1 MATDPGTAA
10 HVAEQMSAA
19 GPIRLGRM
27 FGEYAVYLQGKV
39 VALICDG
46 ALFVKRTP
54 GTVPLLPDP
63 QMAPPYPGAKPH
75 IQADMLLDDPDA
87 LAALVLAVARDLPE
101 PKPKAPKKARAP
113 SA

>member
-10 HVAEQMSAA
+10 YVAEQMSTA
-19 GPIRLGRM
+19 GQISLRKM

-46 ALFVKRTP
+46 QLYVKRTP

-63 QMAPPYPGAKPH
+63 QMTPPYPGAKPH
-75 IQADMLLDDPDA
+75 ILADILLDDPDA
-87 LAALVLAVARDLPE
+87 LGALVLAVARDLPE
-101 PKPKAPKKARAP
+101 PKPKAPKTARVPKA
-113 SA
+113 